1 MCSLVITVTNR
12 LEFGLEVFSINAPTV
27 PMNPFDTRATLL
39 VRIRDPQDQAAWV
52 EFVDL
57 YMPLLHSYAIKMGF
71 QDADAADAAQ
81 ETLLR
86 VSKAI
91 PSMQYQSDKGSFRG
105 WLLTILRN
113 TLSLHASRAKHH
125 ARGTGDT
132 GMIEFLLEQPDRQQ
146 FDLWEH
152 EYQLR
157 MFHWAAKRVQSSFQ
171 QTTWRAFWETTVEGK
186 SIPCIAQEL
195 GVSTGAVYI
204 ARSRVLARIR
214 QEIELAESWHD
225 QPAEHR

>member
-1 MCSLVITVTNR
+1 MSR
-12 LEFGLEVFSINAPTV
+12 LELTLEVYLEIAPPL
-27 PMNPFDTRATLL
+27 PMSPFDTRATLL
-39 VRIRDPQDQAAWV
+39 VRIRDPQDQASWR

-91 PSMQYQSDKGSFRG
+91 GSGQYQSSKGSFRG
-105 WLLTILRN
+105 WLLTVLRN
-113 TLSLHASRAKHH
+113 TLRLHASRAKHS

-132 GMIEFLLEQPDRQQ
+132 GMLELLREQPDRQQ
-146 FDLWEH
+146 LDLWER

-157 MFHWAAKRVQSSFQ
+157 MFHWAAERVQSSFQ
-171 QTTWRAFWETTVEGK
+171 QTTWKAFWETTVVGK
-186 SIPCIAQEL
+186 SIASVAQEL

-204 ARSRVLARIR
+204 ARSRVLSSLR
-214 QEIELAESWHD
+214 QEIELAEAWHD

>member
-1 MCSLVITVTNR
+1 
-12 LEFGLEVFSINAPTV
+12 
-27 PMNPFDTRATLL
+27 MNPLDTRATLL
-39 VRIRDPQDQAAWV
+39 VRIRDPQDQAAWR

-57 YMPLLHSYAIKMGF
+57 YMALLYSYAVKKGF

-91 PSMQYQSDKGSFRG
+91 GSGQYQSSKGSFRG
-105 WLLTILRN
+105 WLLTVLRN
-113 TLSLHASRAKHH
+113 TLRLHASRSKQH

-132 GMIEFLLEQPDRQQ
+132 GVLELLREQPDRQQ
-146 FDLWEH
+146 LDLWER

-157 MFHWAAKRVQSSFQ
+157 MFHWAAERVQSSFQ
-171 QTTWRAFWETTVEGK
+171 QTTWKAFWETTVVGK
-186 SIPCIAQEL
+186 SIASVAQEL

-204 ARSRVLARIR
+204 ARSRVLSSLR
-214 QEIELAESWHD
+214 QEIELAEAWHD

>member
-1 MCSLVITVTNR
+1 MISR
-12 LEFGLEVFSINAPTV
+12 LELTLEVYLEIAPLL
-27 PMNPFDTRATLL
+27 PMSPFDTRATLL
-39 VRIRDPQDQAAWV
+39 VRIRDPQDQASWR

-57 YMPLLHSYAIKMGF
+57 YMPLLHSYALRTGF

-113 TLSLHASRAKHH
+113 TLRLYASRAKHH
-125 ARGTGDT
+125 VRGTGDT
-132 GMIEFLLEQPDRQQ
+132 DMLELLREQPDRQQ
-146 FDLWEH
+146 LDLWER

-157 MFHWAAKRVQSSFQ
+157 MFHWAAKRTQSSFHQ
-171 QTTWRAFWETTVEGK
+171 RTWRAFWETTVDGK
-186 SIPCIAQEL
+186 SIACVAQEL
-195 GVSTGAVYI
+195 GISTGAVYI
-204 ARSRVLARIR
+204 ARSRVLASIR
-214 QEIELAESWHD
+214 QEIELAESWND

>member
-1 MCSLVITVTNR
+1 MLATTVTNR
-12 LEFGLEVFSINAPTV
+12 LESGLEVLSKNAPTA

-57 YMPLLHSYAIKMGF
+57 YMPLLHSYAISMGF

-91 PSMQYQSDKGSFRG
+91 LSMQYQSERGSFRG

-113 TLSLHASRAKHH
+113 ILRHQATRAKHH

-132 GMIEFLLEQPDRQQ
+132 GMIELLREQPDRQQ
-146 FDLWEH
+146 LDLWER

-171 QTTWRAFWETTVEGK
+171 QTTWRAFWETTVDGE
-186 SIPCIAQEL
+186 SIPRVAQEL
-195 GVSTGAVYI
+195 GVSTGSVYI

-214 QEIELAESWHD
+214 HEIELAESWHD
-225 QPAEHR
+225 QPAEYR